1 MEYHWWPTSWKSI
14 HLMFGF
20 QSFKQDFRHPWVS
33 NNSWISGIQQF
44 HVCFTMC
51 CWEPRST
58 KRPWKASLSGYT
70 GTTGVGGWQWQTQP
84 LPWKIKINAGGPG
97 RLGKHISLQRAKN
110 HLIPG
115 ILATWL
121 ELIGKFCWWNG
132 ELIICITLFP
142 PCFIQNLAVVSG
154 HHWIGVWSSSFSLG
168 VNLMSTS
175 MNFMKWWLN
184 LNDLN

>member
-1 MEYHWWPTSWKSI
+1 
-14 HLMFGF
+14 
-20 QSFKQDFRHPWVS
+20 
-33 NNSWISGIQQF
+33 
-44 HVCFTMC
+44 MC

-70 GTTGVGGWQWQTQP
+70 GTTGVGGWQWQTQ
-84 LPWKIKINAGGPG
+84 LYHGRSKSTREVQVGPG
-97 RLGKHISLQRAKN
+97 RLRETYPLQRAKN

-115 ILATWL
+115 ILATLL

-142 PCFIQNLAVVSG
+142 PCFIQNLAVVLR
-154 HHWIGVWSSSFSLG
+154 SSLDQRLVLKCFFFWG
-168 VNLMSTS
+168 VNLMSTP

-184 LNDLN
+184 LNYLN